1 MLTPISWLILLRM
14 MFGKCGWYRNTC
26 RLLWKPQKL
35 AQVTLHW
42 SSALFFYRIF
52 LGVLFHPII
61 TTNVYRYRAVNCNG
75 DIMVVHLL
83 QQGCYAFKFEM
94 IIGIF
99 EIKLFPPAA
108 AMKPALRETH
118 SQMCLTFVSIMDGLI
133 SERHVQLSSENIL
146 KYFEKHPP
154 WSNPPLKHLASQAVP
169 SPSCTWCSPQ
179 LGQPPLWTHIW

>member
-1 MLTPISWLILLRM
+1 MVSKHLRIVVETSKACT
-14 MFGKCGWYRNTC
+14 GN
-26 RLLWKPQKL
+26 
-35 AQVTLHW
+35 
-42 SSALFFYRIF
+42 SALVLSFVLYRIF
-52 LGVLFHPII
+52 LGVLFHPMNTMI
-61 TTNVYRYRAVNCNG
+61 VYRYRAVNCNG

-94 IIGIF
+94 IISIF

-118 SQMCLTFVSIMDGLI
+118 SQMCLTFVNHGWIDFREL
-133 SERHVQLSSENIL
+133 RSENIL
-146 KYFEKHPP
+146 KDFEKHPP

-179 LGQPPLWTHIW
+179 LGQLPLWTHTW